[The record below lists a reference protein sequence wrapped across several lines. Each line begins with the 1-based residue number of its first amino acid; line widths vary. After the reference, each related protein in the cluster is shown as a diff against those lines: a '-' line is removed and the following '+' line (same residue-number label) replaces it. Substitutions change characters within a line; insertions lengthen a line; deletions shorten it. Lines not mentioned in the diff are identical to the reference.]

1 MSDPAIE
8 QDDVPLNPRQAAV
21 AMLKRAASTRESPSK
36 STTSPSPSTSSS
48 PTQTRYSRTRPRAYT
63 SHSRPPYDDDDT
75 SLFLNPPG
83 ASSLERTA
91 SLLARQLAMSK
102 LTGTAPPTP
111 PPTFF
116 ATNEPLPTLED
127 LQRRARAKL
136 ELGNQ
141 NREFGAGL
149 RRNNTTAA
157 AVNRGQQGMA
167 TNAVKPPILKR
178 NNTVTGIGVTGGLVA
193 GTTTEILES
202 IQLAQSQLYLQPQP
216 TAQDQSMN
224 QTQGESEQ
232 GTERSEARVNLMR
245 KLSARR
251 LASPAPSSQ
260 PPVRDRLAVVGR
272 IGRARPRSGSVSG
285 LDWRLG
291 ANLSAKETLS
301 AGPPPQLGA
310 PVQSHPREDSRAGI
324 GIGISMGDSETDR
337 SESPSTQRSSTGDWK
352 DPNEPSTDEDE
363 AQSDEERNAWE
374 FDQALHPPT
383 FPTTSRSRPESE
395 MEHIR
400 ESKQHYPPPIQTT
413 MPIQSSPHPSF
424 RSVSSA
430 HSSDRTPK
438 APWTPS
444 FFPPQPTS
452 QSTAPSSAT
461 TVQQARFSNPPPQHL
476 VEESVSP
483 NSSPQY
489 PKPDWP
495 NYEGRQQEHERRPS
509 LLALNSS
516 DVHLYPPTNLSSAT
530 VSPSA
535 SISSTSS
542 SQPSINLPPSPPP
555 NERTQRQIPTFGIAA
570 VEAQPSGFFGLGGMG
585 ADRKRGSSASS
596 SLAMLEASRRARE
609 RGSDATQLQLG
620 SISAS
625 AYGRSRM
632 GSAVSSIDST
642 GSGSGSSSGRMLEKV
657 DSRDEDEEERLR
669 DDRVDTNEGVKDT
682 QEAAFPPPQSG
693 YQFPGP
699 TKAEGGADSARDDS
713 PQDAHT

>member
-1 MSDPAIE
+1 MSNPID

-21 AMLKRAASTRESPSK
+21 AMLKRAASTRESPSN
-36 STTSPSPSTSSS
+36 SSSPSPSTSSS
-48 PTQTRYSRTRPRAYT
+48 PTQIRYSRTRPRAYT
-63 SHSRPPYDDDDT
+63 SHSRPAYEDDDT

-111 PPTFF
+111 PPTFYT
-116 ATNEPLPTLED
+116 TNEPLPTLED
-127 LQRRARAKL
+127 LQRRAREKL

-141 NREFGAGL
+141 NREFGSGL
-149 RRNNTTAA
+149 RRNNTTA
-157 AVNRGQQGMA
+157 VHRGQQGVA
-167 TNAVKPPILKR
+167 STVTGPPVLRR

-202 IQLAQSQLYLQPQP
+202 IQLAQSQLHLQPQP
-216 TAQDQSMN
+216 PVQDQSQATEEN
-224 QTQGESEQ
+224 GQ

-251 LASPAPSSQ
+251 LASPAPSSVA
-260 PPVRDRLAVVGR
+260 PPRDRLAVVGR

-291 ANLSAKETLS
+291 ASESVKETVS
-301 AGPPPQLGA
+301 SGQPSQLGA
-310 PVQSHPREDSRAGI
+310 PVQSQPQNDPRTGI

-337 SESPSTQRSSTGDWK
+337 SDSPSNPTSSAGDWK

-363 AQSDEERNAWE
+363 AQLDEERNAWE

-444 FFPPQPTS
+444 FFPPQPTT
-452 QSTAPSSAT
+452 QTTAPSSAT
-461 TVQQARFSNPPPQHL
+461 TVQQARFSNLPPHHL
-476 VEESVSP
+476 VEESISP

-495 NYEGRQQEHERRPS
+495 NYEEHQQHERRPS

-516 DVHLYPPTNLSSAT
+516 DVHLYPPTNLSSAS

-535 SISSTSS
+535 SVSSTSS
-542 SQPSINLPPSPPP
+542 SQPSINLPPSPRP

-585 ADRKRGSSASS
+585 TDRKRGSSASS
-596 SLAMLEASRRARE
+596 SLAMLEATRRARE

-625 AYGRSRM
+625 VYGRSRM
-632 GSAVSSIDST
+632 GSAVGSIDST
-642 GSGSGSSSGRMLEKV
+642 GSGSGSGSGSSSGKMLEKV
-657 DSRDEDEEERLR
+657 DSRGEEEETLR
-669 DDRVDTNEGVKDT
+669 DDREVEEEGEKVK
-682 QEAAFPPPQSG
+682 AFPPPQSG

-699 TKAEGGADSARDDS
+699 TRGEGGNDGAREAS
-713 PQDAHT
+713 PQDAQT